1 MQIKTANNEFNI
13 VDMLYHVENAF
24 ESLKKASN
32 ESKTTRVR
40 ECVKF
45 IYRNFYICTNNCK

>member
-24 ESLKKASN
+24 ESLKKSIKRIKNDACA
-32 ESKTTRVR
+32 RVR
-40 ECVKF
+40 EV
-45 IYRNFYICTNNCK
+45 YI